1 MTEMTQQNSVLTT
14 GEVAE
19 ICNVAARTVSKWI
32 DCGRLEGYRI
42 PGSRDRRVTRE
53 ALENFMRTHGLP
65 LTGFTAAVG
74 QGMLLIVD
82 ANATTAQTLRDVI
95 VQETRRE
102 VFIVRRA
109 FEAGVICERS
119 RPSAIIVDC
128 NIGVNEAAGLVSWLR
143 CEKRVVRVVAT
154 GEALTAGDETSLIR
168 AGVGVIVR
176 KPCTVRAIL
185 SAVDPCWAQAG

>member
-1 MTEMTQQNSVLTT
+1 
-14 GEVAE
+14 
-19 ICNVAARTVSKWI
+19 
-32 DCGRLEGYRI
+32 
-42 PGSRDRRVTRE
+42 
-53 ALENFMRTHGLP
+53 
-65 LTGFTAAVG
+65 
-74 QGMLLIVD
+74 MLLIVD